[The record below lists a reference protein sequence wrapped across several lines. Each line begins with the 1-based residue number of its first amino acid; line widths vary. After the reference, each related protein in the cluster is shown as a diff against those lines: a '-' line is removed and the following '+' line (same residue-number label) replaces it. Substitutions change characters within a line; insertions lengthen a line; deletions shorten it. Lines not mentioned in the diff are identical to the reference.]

1 MDSVINK
8 SNNLQ
13 ISNNFIRKE
22 NKKQTI
28 KSINT
33 AKNLNENIIFT
44 KKIVDEINK
53 NEIEEELRKIKTKN
67 NSISKI
73 EDNKNQYQNNKFIET
88 TKNEKNFQSKKCLP
102 FQLLCCLNYKLD

>member
-8 SNNLQ
+8 INNLQ
-13 ISNNFIRKE
+13 ISNSFIRKE
-22 NKKQTI
+22 NKEQTV

-33 AKNLNENIIFT
+33 AKNLSKNIIFT

-73 EDNKNQYQNNKFIET
+73 EDNKNQYQNNKFIEA
-88 TKNEKNFQSKKCLP
+88 TKNEKNF
-102 FQLLCCLNYKLD
+102 

>member
-1 MDSVINK
+1 MDSVMNK

-13 ISNNFIRKE
+13 ISNSFIRKE
-22 NKKQTI
+22 NKDQTV

-33 AKNLNENIIFT
+33 AKNLNKNIIFT

-67 NSISKI
+67 NSVSKQKI
-73 EDNKNQYQNNKFIET
+73 IKINIKKINLLKQQKMKRIFKAKNAYHF
-88 TKNEKNFQSKKCLP
+88 
-102 FQLLCCLNYKLD
+102 NYYAV